1 MKSYSSLHLLKGKEC
16 SISLQSAI
24 DESGAIRN
32 NIDFYK

>member
-24 DESGAIRN
+24 VEVRCS
-32 NIDFYK
+32 